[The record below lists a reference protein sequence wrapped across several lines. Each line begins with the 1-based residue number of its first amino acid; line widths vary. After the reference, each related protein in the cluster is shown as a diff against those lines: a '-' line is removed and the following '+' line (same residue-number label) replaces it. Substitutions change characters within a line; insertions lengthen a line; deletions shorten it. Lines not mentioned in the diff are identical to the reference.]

1 MAKYSG
7 SVTGED
13 DETLICAN
21 QVVPMLEPEGKPDQQ
36 KLLATV
42 HKLGSP
48 NIKVGD
54 KIRMLTRLL
63 EIPSSSIT
71 EQDVIRMLAAETR
84 DLVNV
89 LVLVV
94 NIYTGTSAENRETLL
109 AMTLEFFN
117 KVLGTYFTFLYC
129 HYSRCT

>member
-1 MAKYSG
+1 MES
-7 SVTGED
+7 E
-13 DETLICAN
+13 E
-21 QVVPMLEPEGKPDQQ
+21 KPDHQ

-48 NIKVGD
+48 NVKVD
-54 KIRMLTRLL
+54 DNMRMLTRLL

-71 EQDVIRMLAAETR
+71 EQDVIGMLAAETG

-94 NIYTGTSAENRETLL
+94 NIYTGTSAENKETLL

-117 KVLGTYFTFLYC
+117 KVLGTYFTPLQF
-129 HYSRCT
+129 

>member
-1 MAKYSG
+1 MAQYSG
-7 SVTGED
+7 SVTSED
-13 DETLICAN
+13 DETLICAK
-21 QVVPMLEPEGKPDQQ
+21 QVIVMMESEEKPDHQ

-48 NIKVGD
+48 NVKVD
-54 KIRMLTRLL
+54 DNIRMLTRLL

-71 EQDVIRMLAAETR
+71 EQDVIGMLAAETG

-117 KVLGTYFTFLYC
+117 KVLGTYFTPLKF
-129 HYSRCT
+129 